1 MDRLDMNRQTQF
13 QELRPLLFSLAYR
26 MLGTRADAEDVVQ
39 DAYLRWQSA
48 GAEEVRSPKSYLTTV
63 VARLALD
70 GLKAA
75 HRQRETYVGPWLP
88 EPLVEPMGT
97 AAVEMAESLSL
108 AFLHL
113 LESLSP
119 AVRVA
124 FLLREVFDAGY
135 DEVAAALETNEAN
148 SRQIVAR
155 ARQHIRDRRP
165 RFTVD
170 RDRQMAVLREFLA
183 ACATGDPSQL
193 TAMLTEEAVLY
204 SDGGGKVSAA
214 LNPIFGADRVV
225 RFLIGI
231 SGKLPVVTVQLAE
244 VNGGIGA
251 VLLDAGKPF
260 LVMALDLTADGRI
273 GSLYFV
279 SNPDKLPR

>member
-1 MDRLDMNRQTQF
+1 MESETQF

-48 GAEEVRSPKSYLTTV
+48 RAEEVRSPKSYLTTV

-75 HRQRETYVGPWLP
+75 HRKRETYVGPWLP

-97 AAVEMAESLSL
+97 EAVEMAESLSL

-119 AVRVA
+119 AERVA

-135 DEVAAALETNEAN
+135 DEVASALETSEAN

-170 RDRQMAVLREFLA
+170 RARQTAVLREFLA

-193 TAMLTEEAVLY
+193 TAMLTGEAVLY

-231 SGKLPVVTVQLAE
+231 AGKLPAFTVELAD

-260 LVMALDLTADGRI
+260 GVIALDLTPDGRI
-273 GSLYFV
+273 GGLYFV

>member
-1 MDRLDMNRQTQF
+1 MNPETQF

-48 GAEEVRSPKSYLTTV
+48 GAAEVRSPKSYLTTV

-75 HRQRETYVGPWLP
+75 HRKRETYVGPWLP

-97 AAVEMAESLSL
+97 EAVEMAESLSL
-108 AFLHL
+108 AFLLL

-119 AVRVA
+119 AERVA

-135 DEVAAALETNEAN
+135 DEVAAALETTEAN

-155 ARQHIRDRRP
+155 ARKRIQDRRP

-193 TAMLTEEAVLY
+193 TVMLAEDAVLY

-231 SGKLPVVTVQLAE
+231 SGKLPAVTVQFAE

-260 LVMALDLTADGRI
+260 SVMALDLTADGRI
-273 GSLYFV
+273 ASLYFV

>member
-1 MDRLDMNRQTQF
+1 MDRETQF

-48 GAEEVRSPKSYLTTV
+48 RAEEVRSPKSYLTTV

-75 HRQRETYVGPWLP
+75 HRKRETYVGPWLP

-97 AAVEMAESLSL
+97 EAVEMAESLSL

-119 AVRVA
+119 AERAA
-124 FLLREVFDAGY
+124 FLLREVFEAGY
-135 DEVAAALETNEAN
+135 DEVAAALQTSEAN

-155 ARQHIRDRRP
+155 ARKHIQERRP

-170 RDRQMAVLREFLA
+170 RDRQIAVLREFLA

-193 TAMLTEEAVLY
+193 TAMLAGEAVLY

-214 LNPIFGADRVV
+214 LNPIFGADRVA

-231 SGKLPVVTVQLAE
+231 GKKLPAVTVQLAD

-251 VLLDAGKPF
+251 VLLDAGTPF
-260 LVMALDLTADGRI
+260 SVMALDLTPDGRI

-279 SNPDKLPR
+279 SNPDKLPP

>member
-1 MDRLDMNRQTQF
+1 MESETQF

-48 GAEEVRSPKSYLTTV
+48 RAEEVRSPKSYLTTV

-75 HRQRETYVGPWLP
+75 HRKRETYVGPWLP

-97 AAVEMAESLSL
+97 EAVEMAESLSL

-119 AVRVA
+119 AERVA

-135 DEVAAALETNEAN
+135 DEVAAALETSEAN
-148 SRQIVAR
+148 SRQIVNR
-155 ARQHIRDRRP
+155 ARKHIRDRRP

-170 RDRQMAVLREFLA
+170 RDRQLAVLREFLA

-225 RFLIGI
+225 RFLLGI
-231 SGKLPVVTVQLAE
+231 SGKLPAITVQFAE

-260 LVMALDLTADGRI
+260 IVMALDLTADGRI
-273 GSLYFV
+273 ASLYSV

>member
-1 MDRLDMNRQTQF
+1 MDRETQF

-48 GAEEVRSPKSYLTTV
+48 RAEEVRSPKSYLTTV

-75 HRQRETYVGPWLP
+75 HRKRETYVGPWLP

-97 AAVEMAESLSL
+97 EAVEMAESLSL

-119 AVRVA
+119 AERAA
-124 FLLREVFDAGY
+124 FLLREVFEAGY
-135 DEVAAALETNEAN
+135 DEVAAALQTSEAN

-155 ARQHIRDRRP
+155 ARKHIQERRP

-170 RDRQMAVLREFLA
+170 RDRQIAVLREFLA

-193 TAMLTEEAVLY
+193 TAMLAGEAVLY

-214 LNPIFGADRVV
+214 LNPIFGADRVA

-231 SGKLPVVTVQLAE
+231 GKKLPAVTVQLAD

-251 VLLDAGKPF
+251 VLLDAGRPF
-260 LVMALDLTADGRI
+260 SVMALDLTPDGRI

-279 SNPDKLPR
+279 SNPDKLPP

>member
-1 MDRLDMNRQTQF
+1 MNPETQF

-26 MLGTRADAEDVVQ
+26 ILGTRADAEDVVQ

-48 GAEEVRSPKSYLTTV
+48 RADPVRSPKSFLTTV

-75 HRQRETYVGPWLP
+75 HRKRETYVGPWLP

-97 AAVEMAESLSL
+97 QPVEMAESLSL

-119 AVRVA
+119 AERVA

-135 DEVAAALETNEAN
+135 DEVAAALETSEAN

-155 ARQHIRDRRP
+155 ARKHIQDRRP

-170 RDRQMAVLREFLA
+170 RDRQLAVLREFLA
-183 ACATGDPSQL
+183 ACNSGDPSHL
-193 TAMLTEEAVLY
+193 TAMLAEEAVLY

-214 LNPIFGADRVV
+214 LNPIYGADRVV
-225 RFLIGI
+225 RFLLGI
-231 SGKLPVVTVQLAE
+231 AGKLPALTVEFAE
-244 VNGGIGA
+244 VNGEIGA
-251 VLLDAGKPF
+251 VLLESGRPF
-260 LVMALDLTADGRI
+260 NVMALDLAPNGRI
-273 GSLYFV
+273 ANLYFV